1 MPTLNLTDDQVTD
14 LVRQLPPA
22 QQRRVLQAL
31 LTEQW
36 PAWAN
41 LSRAGEERIRA
52 VAAQHGRDWTRMS
65 EDEREAFVD
74 DLLHEDRR

>member
-22 QQRRVLQAL
+22 QQRRVLQTL

-36 PAWAN
+36 ATWAN

-52 VAAQHGRDWTRMS
+52 VAAQRGRDWTLMS
-65 EDEREAFVD
+65 EDEREAFVG
-74 DLLHEDRR
+74 DLLHEDR